1 MNEYIVRDMEP
12 VLCSPRKRLP
22 AVCILIVSGPPREP
36 DFAATVRLIKL
47 QLRQSE
53 PTQHAR
59 YLVSVP

>member
-1 MNEYIVRDMEP
+1 MET

>member
-1 MNEYIVRDMEP
+1 MRDMET